1 MNIPNIQKLFLF
13 VLVCIMFAPYVTS
26 FLGLS
31 AGSIYQAEI
40 VALVSWYVASL
51 AIPVIMEDFDT
62 VFVLWYFTFILVG
75 VATVSDVVYHA
86 NPNAYAPAY
95 WYYQSGKLSRTFESF
110 IKDWV
115 LLVLPGCVLF
125 SVMAFG
131 RRAYR
136 KLKAVTN

>member
-1 MNIPNIQKLFLF
+1 
-13 VLVCIMFAPYVTS
+13 MFAPYVTS
-26 FLGLS
+26 LLGLS

-51 AIPVIMEDFDT
+51 AIPAIIEDFDT

-75 VATVSDVVYHA
+75 VATVSDMVYRGH
-86 NPNAYAPAY
+86 PNAYAPAY
-95 WYYQSGKLSRTFESF
+95 WYSQPRTFESF
-110 IKDWV
+110 INNWV

-125 SVMAFG
+125 LVMVFG

-136 KLKAVTN
+136 KLKDVTN